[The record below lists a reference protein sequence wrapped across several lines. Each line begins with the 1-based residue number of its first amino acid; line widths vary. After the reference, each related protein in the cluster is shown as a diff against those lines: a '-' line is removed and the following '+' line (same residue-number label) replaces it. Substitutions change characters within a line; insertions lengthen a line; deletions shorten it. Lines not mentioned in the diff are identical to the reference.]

1 MKKNIILVALLA
13 AVAVL
18 LSSCE
23 SATAAESM
31 SLKPAVE
38 EESSSSEGMS
48 SSITQSSSSS
58 PVYDYYYGEM
68 GRVCD
73 EWPIQVVTGSQ
84 TYEAYLSMYQACG
97 DQVTLSTG
105 EDFGGVIYRW
115 ILDAAKDYL
124 DAGVV
129 VSDEVRMYGS
139 SFHLYKT
146 VDGGL
151 NYFYVEP
158 VMDGKG
164 MK

>member
-1 MKKNIILVALLA
+1 MKKNIVLVALLT
-13 AVAVL
+13 AVAAL

-23 SATAAESM
+23 SATAVEDM
-31 SLKPAVE
+31 SLKPSATV
-38 EESSSSEGMS
+38 ESSSSVDMS

-68 GRVCD
+68 GKVCD
-73 EWPIQVVTGSQ
+73 EWSIQVVTGSQ
-84 TYEAYLSMYQACG
+84 TYGAYLSMYQTCG
-97 DQVTLSTG
+97 DQVILSTG

-129 VSDEVRMYGS
+129 VSDEVRKYGS
-139 SFHLYKT
+139 SFHLYRT

-158 VMDGKG
+158 VMDGDG